1 MHRLSIHPTFFA
13 VNRRLALLFSA
24 FLMVGVIALPS
35 LVFSQAETSFVVSY
49 NSDNPLEK
57 GRVIALNKDD
67 SKKVE
72 PVPYNQPDRIYGVVV
87 DANDAPVTLTR
98 EGEKVFVA
106 TGGKHEVLVSVENG
120 IINVGDYLSLSR
132 SDGVA
137 AKATDKQDYILG
149 KALTGF
155 DGRTGVITKSDSG
168 AGIARI
174 VADIS
179 VSRNPIRRIDVNF
192 LPQFLQKTAEG
203 IAGKP
208 VNMARV
214 YVSLGILVI
223 TGLIAGSLLY
233 GGVKSAII
241 SIGRNPLS
249 KKSIIRGLL
258 QVVFVSLI
266 IFITGVFAV
275 YLLLRL

>member
-1 MHRLSIHPTFFA
+1 MLSA
-13 VNRRLALLFSA
+13 VFLLAITCLP
-24 FLMVGVIALPS
+24 ALVVAQTQNS
-35 LVFSQAETSFVVSY
+35 LVVGYS
-49 NSDNPLEK
+49 SDKPLEK
-57 GRVIALNKDD
+57 GRVVALVQND

-72 PVPYNQPDRIYGVVV
+72 PVPYNQPSRIHGVVV
-87 DANDAPVTLTR
+87 DPNDAPVTLTQ
-98 EGEKVFVA
+98 EGEQVFVA
-106 TGGKHEVLVSVENG
+106 TGGKHEVLISAENG

-132 SDGVA
+132 SDGIA

-149 KALTGF
+149 RALTGF
-155 DGRTGVITKSDSG
+155 DGRTGVITTADNG

-192 LPQFLQKTAEG
+192 LPEFLRKTAEG
-203 IAGKP
+203 VAGKP

-214 YVSLGILVI
+214 YVSLGILVVAGI
-223 TGLIAGSLLY
+223 IAGSLLY
-233 GGVKSAII
+233 GGVRSSMI

-266 IFITGVFAV
+266 IFLTGIFAV
-275 YLLLRL
+275 YLILRL

>member
-1 MHRLSIHPTFFA
+1 MHRLTIHPRFFS
-13 VNRRLALLFSA
+13 VKRLLLVFLAIGLFVFS
-24 FLMVGVIALPS
+24 LLPS
-35 LVFSQAETSFVVSY
+35 LAFSQVDTSFVVGYS
-49 NSDNPLEK
+49 SDKPLEK
-57 GRVIALNKDD
+57 GRIVKLDEKD

-72 PVPYNQPDRIYGVVV
+72 PVPYNQPDKIYGVVV
-87 DANDAPVTLTR
+87 DPNDAPVTLTR
-98 EGEKVFVA
+98 EGEQVFVA

-120 IINVGDYLSLSR
+120 VINVGDYLSLSR
-132 SDGVA
+132 SDGIA
-137 AKATDKQDYILG
+137 AKATDRQDYILG

-155 DGRTGVITKSDSG
+155 DGRTGVILTSDNGS
-168 AGIARI
+168 GIARI

-208 VNMARV
+208 VNMTRV
-214 YVSLGILVI
+214 YVSLGILVV

-249 KKSIIRGLL
+249 KKSIIRGLF
-258 QVVFVSLI
+258 QVVIVSLI
-266 IFITGVFAV
+266 IFLTGIFAV